1 MEKAIISGL
10 IGAVLLSGCSET
22 LPSGVSR
29 YDTLAQRNT
38 LVSDRVECSG
48 ASCSAQLRALD
59 GGNRANAIIKMPAGC
74 HHVGTEIVADPGGRV
89 YYPRPGWVRPYLVE
103 LERDDLAALGTG
115 GKLVVTFEGCDKGE
129 GEKKALTGEIT
140 FPAAQVLEIDSLL
153 TDRKPSG
160 IELPLRL

>member
-1 MEKAIISGL
+1 MEKAIICGV

-29 YDTLAQRNT
+29 YDALLQEGT
-38 LVSDRVECSG
+38 LVSDRVACVG
-48 ASCSAQLRALD
+48 AACSAQLRALE
-59 GGNRANAIIKMPAGC
+59 GGNRANAVVRMPDGC

-115 GKLVVTFEGCDKGE
+115 GKLVLSFEGCNQGE
-129 GEKKALTGEIT
+129 GEDKALTGEIS
-140 FPAAQVLEIDSLL
+140 FPAEQVLDIDSRL

-160 IELPLRL
+160 VALPLRL